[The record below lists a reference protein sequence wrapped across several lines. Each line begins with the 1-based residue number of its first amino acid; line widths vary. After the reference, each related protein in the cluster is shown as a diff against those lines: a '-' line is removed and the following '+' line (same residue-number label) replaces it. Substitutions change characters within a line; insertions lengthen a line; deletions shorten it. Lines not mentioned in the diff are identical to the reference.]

1 MIEAIEETT
10 DNHQPT
16 VQPTVKEE
24 PINIKP
30 QDRIFPIRC
39 DLCTTNRNV
48 YLQEVTR

>member
-1 MIEAIEETT
+1 MTERKQTWADI
-10 DNHQPT
+10 
-16 VQPTVKEE
+16 KEE